1 MSKLSSNFK
10 RNSVLVTE
18 PVKNYPEL
26 HILIA
31 EIAWSLLKIMAFS
44 TSHSLLYLVVFFGM
58 CQVLVHSFTY
68 LWCTQLLFPFQD
80 LICKSNLTWILCSYP
95 PKEASKIAVSTAQ
108 QFSEDIKEVRC
119 SSTPK
124 FFMVKYD
131 YFCSTLEFNS
141 QNSIVR

>member
-1 MSKLSSNFK
+1 M
-10 RNSVLVTE
+10 
-18 PVKNYPEL
+18 
-26 HILIA
+26 
-31 EIAWSLLKIMAFS
+31 
-44 TSHSLLYLVVFFGM
+44 
-58 CQVLVHSFTY
+58 
-68 LWCTQLLFPFQD
+68 
-80 LICKSNLTWILCSYP
+80 LCSYP